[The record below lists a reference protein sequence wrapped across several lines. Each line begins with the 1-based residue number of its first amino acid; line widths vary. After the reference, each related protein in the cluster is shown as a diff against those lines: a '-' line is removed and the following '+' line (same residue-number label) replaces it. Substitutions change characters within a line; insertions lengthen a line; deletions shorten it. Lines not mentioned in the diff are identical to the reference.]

1 MYNTL
6 TDREIGVG
14 YGPAGGAN
22 RRLFVFMIT
31 RDEHYCSSEG
41 NLGDET
47 KNGVVLFFFNTEH
60 D

>member
-1 MYNTL
+1 M
-6 TDREIGVG
+6 V
-14 YGPAGGAN
+14 PAGGAGAT
-22 RRLFVFMIT
+22 RRLFVFMST

-47 KNGVVLFFFNTEH
+47 KNGVFFNTEH